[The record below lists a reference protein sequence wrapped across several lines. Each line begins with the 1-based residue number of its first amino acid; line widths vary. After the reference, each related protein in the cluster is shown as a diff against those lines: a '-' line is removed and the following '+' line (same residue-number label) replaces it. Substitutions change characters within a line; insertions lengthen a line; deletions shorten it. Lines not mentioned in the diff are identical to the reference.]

1 MRRNIQI
8 LASAESAAGRL
19 LCGALRD
26 ALRGKGVEVALIEA
40 APNASVGNRALALNS
55 ASLDFLSTQAIEPE
69 GVAIK
74 KVKIYAAGSN
84 AREIYAPPFCLS
96 AEDIKREELGKI
108 VWHNNILGDILG
120 ALPQENF
127 STPPDPES
135 FCPESFCIETRS
147 PIYEKKPYRQVALE
161 ATLTHDWQTHH
172 EAVQFFYRGG
182 TLALLPLG
190 QNQSYLVWTRS
201 LEAGKALVSLPPN
214 KFLAALKEYLPENK
228 QAVRLESE
236 CTATPLYFHFG
247 KKWSHQNKLLLG
259 AAAHSPHPL
268 AGQGL
273 NITLEDIHLLC
284 HLIKEYQALGLEV
297 FSLSFLKEY
306 ERKRRAH
313 VGALIYAIDGL
324 ARLPLLSS
332 SLSAAAL
339 EFFNLTPQAKS
350 FFAHAGASLLHNFLA
365 SSISKTGIPSRTG

>member
-8 LASAESAAGRL
+8 LASAESVAGRL
-19 LCGALRD
+19 LRG
-26 ALRGKGVEVALIEA
+26 ALRGKGMEVALVEA
-40 APNASVGNRALALNS
+40 TPNASVGNRALALNS

-84 AREIYAPPFCLS
+84 ASEIYAPPFCLS

-108 VWHNNILGDILG
+108 VWHNNILGDILE

-127 STPPDPES
+127 STPPD
-135 FCPESFCIETRS
+135 PESFCIETRS

-161 ATLTHDWQTHH
+161 ATLTHDWQTHQ
-172 EAVQFFYRGG
+172 EAIQFFYRGG

-201 LEAGKALVSLPPN
+201 LEAGKALVSLSPN
-214 KFLAALKEYLPENK
+214 KFLVALKEYLPEDK
-228 QAVRLESE
+228 QAVRLEGK

-268 AGQGL
+268 AGQGF
-273 NITLEDIHLLC
+273 NITLEDIGLLC

-324 ARLPLLSS
+324 ARFPLLSS